1 MYFCAGVFAADVDVA
16 EQCVVANPHVAPIY
30 ESIQDGYALPMM
42 RDWIKWH
49 QAYDD
54 PHSLLSQRLVV
65 VSQMIRGALD
75 IAPPGEIRVLS
86 LCAGDGRDLILAT
99 AGHPRVMDITGL
111 LVELNL
117 QLAQQAA
124 TNVTTVNAN
133 LRVKNTDAGDTG
145 EFRSALPIDLLLLCG
160 IFGNITNGDIQRT
173 IAAVPAICRSGAT
186 VIWTRHRREPDIT
199 PKIRGW
205 FDAAGCAPTKFVSPG
220 VGSFAIGCERRMTTT
235 DVTRLPKRLFTFR
248 DNL

>member
-1 MYFCAGVFAADVDVA
+1 
-16 EQCVVANPHVAPIY
+16 
-30 ESIQDGYALPMM
+30 M

-54 PHSLLSQRLVV
+54 PHSLLSRRLAV
-65 VSQMIRGALD
+65 VSQMIREALD
-75 IAPPGEIRVLS
+75 SAPPGEIKVLS
-86 LCAGDGRDLILAT
+86 LCAGDGRDLVLAAT
-99 AGHPRVMDITGL
+99 GHPRAVDLIGL
-111 LVELNL
+111 LVELNP

-124 TNVTTVNAN
+124 ANIIMVNAN
-133 LRVKNTDAGDTG
+133 LRIKNADAGDTS

-160 IFGNITNGDIQRT
+160 VFGNIADEEIQRT
-173 IAAVPAICRSGAT
+173 IAAVPAMCRSGAT

-205 FDAAGCAPTKFVSPG
+205 FDAAGYSSTKFVSPG
-220 VGSFAIGCERRMTTT
+220 IGSFAIGCERRITTT
-235 DVTRLPKRLFTFR
+235 DETQLPEQLFTFR

>member
-1 MYFCAGVFAADVDVA
+1 
-16 EQCVVANPHVAPIY
+16 
-30 ESIQDGYALPMM
+30 M

-54 PHSLLSQRLVV
+54 PHSVLSQRLAV
-65 VSQMIRGALD
+65 VSQMIREALD

-86 LCAGDGRDLILAT
+86 LCAGDARDLVLAT
-99 AGHPRVMDITGL
+99 ADHPRITDITGL

-117 QLAQQAA
+117 QLAQQAV
-124 TNVTTVNAN
+124 TNVNTVNAN
-133 LRVKNTDAGDTG
+133 LKVTNADAGDTG

-160 IFGNITNGDIQRT
+160 IFGNIADEDIQKT

-205 FDAAGCAPTKFVSPG
+205 FDAAGCNSTKFVSPG
-220 VGSFAIGCERRMTTT
+220 VNSFAIGCERRMAIT
-235 DVTRLPKRLFTFR
+235 DETQLPERLFVFR
-248 DNL
+248 DDLW

>member
-1 MYFCAGVFAADVDVA
+1 METSEAVG
-16 EQCVVANPHVAPIY
+16 
-30 ESIQDGYALPMM
+30 GYAFSAM

-54 PHSLLSQRLVV
+54 PHSVLSQRLVV
-65 VSQMIRGALD
+65 VSGMIRESLD
-75 IAPPGEIRVLS
+75 NAPPGEIRVLS
-86 LCAGDGRDLILAT
+86 LCAGDGRDLVFGT
-99 AGHPRVMDITGL
+99 ADHPRITDITGL
-111 LVELNL
+111 LVELNP

-124 TNVTTVNAN
+124 ANVTAVYAD
-133 LRVKNTDAGDTG
+133 LRVKNADAGGTC

-160 IFGNITNGDIQRT
+160 IFGNVVNEDIQRT
-173 IAAVPAICRSGAT
+173 IAAVPAMCRSGAT

-205 FDAAGCAPTKFVSPG
+205 FDAAGCNSTKFVSPG
-220 VGSFAIGCERRMTTT
+220 VDSFAIGCEKHMSTT
-235 DVTRLPKRLFTFR
+235 DETRLPERLFTFR